1 MKKNKLVRVVFMM
14 LPMLLLSFLT
24 YAQTGQVRGIVTDE
38 NGSPIPGA
46 NVVVKGTTNGN
57 MTDLNGRYQVN
68 ADSKS
73 TLVFTFIGYK
83 AQEVHVANQKQI
95 NVKLVPDNLQ
105 LNEVVVVGYGTM
117 KKSDLSGAVS
127 SVRSDALKNLS
138 TSDAAAAIQ
147 GKVSGVQVLSNS
159 GAPGQGASI
168 RVRGYSSNSGS
179 IGPLLIV
186 DGLKVDNIQYLDPSM
201 IERCCFCC
209 YLWCRSR

>member
-57 MTDLNGRYQVN
+57 MTDLNGHYLVN

-95 NVKLVPDNLQ
+95 NV
-105 LNEVVVVGYGTM
+105 
-117 KKSDLSGAVS
+117 SDLASGMYL
-127 SVRSDALKNLS
+127 VRIQDIDNNIATKKI
-138 TSDAAAAIQ
+138 AI
-147 GKVSGVQVLSNS
+147 K
-159 GAPGQGASI
+159 
-168 RVRGYSSNSGS
+168 
-179 IGPLLIV
+179 
-186 DGLKVDNIQYLDPSM
+186 
-201 IERCCFCC
+201 
-209 YLWCRSR
+209 